1 MRAGNNGISADTVK
15 NIQFGAGTIHKGLKY
30 DYVLLKTEPTDFKTA
45 YQKYYT
51 RTGNEAP
58 YSYTALKSAAQ
69 TFELNKYYS
78 KGWNF
83 EESCVGATK
92 GGSSVKIAPEFYTVE
107 PDGSSVAVKNFKRKI
122 GETATMDVN
131 LLELNADMIK
141 ASVIGADGVSEIEGM
156 AVIESKDAIEEG
168 DYWENIAFVGETL
181 DGKNIIVI
189 LPNALCT
196 SGLSI
201 EGKSGEES
209 VGKFTFECHGDS
221 NDSLTTLP
229 YKIYYPTATV

>member
-1 MRAGNNGISADTVK
+1 MRAGNNGITTDTVK

-30 DYVLLKTEPTDFKTA
+30 T
-45 YQKYYT
+45 
-51 RTGNEAP
+51 TG
-58 YSYTALKSAAQ
+58 T
-69 TFELNKYYS
+69 
-78 KGWNF
+78 GWNF

-92 GGSSVKIAPEFYTVE
+92 GGSSVKITPEIYTVE
-107 PDGSSVAVKNFKRKI
+107 PDGSSVAVKDFKRKV
-122 GETATMDVN
+122 GETAEMEIN

-141 ASVIGADGVSEIEGM
+141 ASVIGEEAEASDVTGYTLIQSKGEIT
-156 AVIESKDAIEEG
+156 EG

-209 VGKFTFECHGDS
+209 VGKFTFECHGDAS
-221 NDSLTTLP
+221 ESLTTLP
-229 YKIYYPTATV
+229 YQIYYPTQG

>member
-1 MRAGNNGISADTVK
+1 MECVKMRAGNNGITENTVK

-30 DYVLLKTEPTDFKTA
+30 VAE
-45 YQKYYT
+45 
-51 RTGNEAP
+51 
-58 YSYTALKSAAQ
+58 S
-69 TFELNKYYS
+69 
-78 KGWNF
+78 GWNF
-83 EESCVGATK
+83 EASCVGATK
-92 GGSSVKIAPEFYTVE
+92 GGSSVKITPEIYTVE
-107 PDGSSVAVKNFKRKI
+107 PDGSSVAVKDFKRKV
-122 GETATMDVN
+122 GEKAEMEIN

-141 ASVIGADGVSEIEGM
+141 ASVIGE
-156 AVIESKDAIEEG
+156 ESTPNDVTGYTLIQSKGDITEG

-209 VGKFTFECHGDS
+209 VGKFTFECHG
-221 NDSLTTLP
+221 NATESLTTLP
-229 YKIYYPTATV
+229 YKIYYPTQG

>member
-1 MRAGNNGISADTVK
+1 MRAGNNGITADTVE

-30 DYVLLKTEPTDFKTA
+30 STA
-45 YQKYYT
+45 T
-51 RTGNEAP
+51 
-58 YSYTALKSAAQ
+58 SS
-69 TFELNKYYS
+69 
-78 KGWNF
+78 WNF

-92 GGSSVKIAPEFYTVE
+92 GGSSVKIEPEFYTVE

-122 GETATMDVN
+122 GEKATMEVN
-131 LLELNADMIK
+131 LLELNAEMIK
-141 ASVIGADGVSEIEGM
+141 ASVIGADGVSDVKDM
-156 AVIESKDAIEEG
+156 ALIESKDAIEEG

-181 DGKNIIVI
+181 AGKNIIVI

-221 NDSLTTLP
+221 NNSLTTLP
-229 YKIYYPTATV
+229 YKIYYPTTV

>member
-1 MRAGNNGISADTVK
+1 MRAGNNGITGETVK

-30 DYVLLKTEPTDFKTA
+30 ES
-45 YQKYYT
+45 
-51 RTGNEAP
+51 G
-58 YSYTALKSAAQ
+58 
-69 TFELNKYYS
+69 
-78 KGWNF
+78 GWNF

-92 GGSSVKIAPEFYTVE
+92 GGSSVKIEPQFYTVE
-107 PDGSSVAVKNFKRKI
+107 PDGSSVAVKNFKRKT
-122 GETATMDVN
+122 GEKATLEVN
-131 LLELNADMIK
+131 LLELNAEMLK
-141 ASVIGADGVSEIEGM
+141 ASVVGADGECDISGM
-156 AVIESKDAIEEG
+156 ALIESKDAIEEG

-209 VGKFTFECHGDS
+209 VGKFTFECHGDA
-221 NDSLTTLP
+221 NESLTTLP
-229 YKIYYPTATV
+229 YKIYYPSV

>member
-1 MRAGNNGISADTVK
+1 MRAGNNGITAETVN

-30 DYVLLKTEPTDFKTA
+30 T
-45 YQKYYT
+45 
-51 RTGNEAP
+51 NE
-58 YSYTALKSAAQ
+58 T
-69 TFELNKYYS
+69 
-78 KGWNF
+78 GWNF

-92 GGSSVKIAPEFYTVE
+92 GGSSVKIEPEFYTVQ
-107 PDGSSVAVKNFKRKI
+107 PDGSSVAVKNFKRKV
-122 GETATMDVN
+122 GEKATMDVN
-131 LLELNADMIK
+131 LLELNPDIIK
-141 ASVIGADGVSEIEGM
+141 ASVIGRDDLLDGITGM
-156 AVIESKDAIEEG
+156 SLIASKDSIEEG

-209 VGKFTFECHGDS
+209 VGKFTFECHGDA
-221 NDSLTTLP
+221 NNSLTTLP
-229 YKIYYPTATV
+229 YKIYYPTVG

>member
-1 MRAGNNGISADTVK
+1 MRAGNNGITADTVK

-30 DYVLLKTEPTDFKTA
+30 TSGT
-45 YQKYYT
+45 
-51 RTGNEAP
+51 
-58 YSYTALKSAAQ
+58 
-69 TFELNKYYS
+69 
-78 KGWNF
+78 GWNF

-92 GGSSVKIAPEFYTVE
+92 GGSSVKIAPEFYTVT

-131 LLELNADMIK
+131 LIELNADMIK
-141 ASVIGADGVSEIEGM
+141 ASVVGADGVSEITDM
-156 AVIESKDAIEEG
+156 ALIESKDAIEEG

-181 DGKNIIVI
+181 EGKNIIVI

-209 VGKFTFECHGDS
+209 VGKFTFECHGDA
-221 NDSLTTLP
+221 NESLTTLP
-229 YKIYYPTATV
+229 YQIYYPKATV

>member
-1 MRAGNNGISADTVK
+1 MRAGNNGITADTVK

-30 DYVLLKTEPTDFKTA
+30 TKET
-45 YQKYYT
+45 
-51 RTGNEAP
+51 
-58 YSYTALKSAAQ
+58 
-69 TFELNKYYS
+69 
-78 KGWNF
+78 GWNF
-83 EESCVGATK
+83 AESCVGATK
-92 GGSSVKIAPEFYTVE
+92 GGSSVKVKPEFYTVE

-122 GETATMDVN
+122 GEKAEMEVN
-131 LLELNADMIK
+131 LLELNADMLK
-141 ASVIGADGVSEIEGM
+141 ASVIGADGVSEVEGM
-156 AVIESKDAIEEG
+156 NLIVSKDAIAEG

-209 VGKFTFECHGDS
+209 VGKFTFECHGDA
-221 NDSLTTLP
+221 NESLTTLP
-229 YKIYYPTATV
+229 YKIYYPNASAVGLG

>member
-51 RTGNEAP
+51 RTGSEAP